1 MPITT
6 FLELYDFSGKT
17 ILPFCSRG
25 GGCFGQSLT
34 AIEKLTSEA
43 AMGEGLAVNY
53 SGGTGMPE
61 DVRAWLKENSI
72 NQLPFRTQRLC
83 AFL

>member
-1 MPITT
+1 
-6 FLELYDFSGKT
+6 
-17 ILPFCSRG
+17 
-25 GGCFGQSLT
+25 
-34 AIEKLTSEA
+34 
-43 AMGEGLAVNY
+43 MGEGLAVNY